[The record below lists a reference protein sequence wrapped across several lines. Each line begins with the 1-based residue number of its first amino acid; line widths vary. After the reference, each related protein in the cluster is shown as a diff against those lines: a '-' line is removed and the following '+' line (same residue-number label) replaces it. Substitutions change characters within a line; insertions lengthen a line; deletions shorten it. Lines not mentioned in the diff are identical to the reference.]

1 MKYKIV
7 VDSSSD
13 LKNDYI
19 VDENVGFEVAPLTIH
34 IGDKHFI
41 DNENINVKEM
51 LECINNG
58 CKSTTSCPNP
68 NDYLKCFNDAE
79 NIFCVTISSKLSGS
93 YNSALIASRL
103 VEDKNVL
110 VIDSKLVSGNIIRI
124 VDELY
129 RLIKEGL
136 EFEEIK
142 DRILKFRDNEKL
154 FFVLDKY
161 DNLINSGRLSKTIA
175 VIASLLKI
183 KPLCY
188 GEDGEIKILHKV
200 RTRRLVINTLIDVVI
215 KEAKEKK
222 SDHCIITHC
231 LDDETGLYIKE
242 HLEEAGVFK
251 KVTLLPMHGL
261 CSYYAL
267 EKGIIVSL

>member
-79 NIFCVTISSKLSGS
+79 NIFCITISSKLSGS

-154 FFVLDKY
+154 FFVLDKRK
-161 DNLINSGRLSKTIA
+161 D
-175 VIASLLKI
+175 
-183 KPLCY
+183 
-188 GEDGEIKILHKV
+188 
-200 RTRRLVINTLIDVVI
+200 VI
-215 KEAKEKK
+215 K
-222 SDHCIITHC
+222 C
-231 LDDETGLYIKE
+231 LKQ
-242 HLEEAGVFK
+242 
-251 KVTLLPMHGL
+251 
-261 CSYYAL
+261 
-267 EKGIIVSL
+267 